1 MESTAIGLLAGR
13 FAAAELMQT
22 PLPAPPPTTAFGAL
36 LAHITVNAEAGT
48 FQPMNMNFGLM
59 PLPDTTGAEE
69 APRNADGKKLRG
81 KARMHARKL
90 NRQRAYTRRARTDFA
105 PWLTAINM
113 SRAAE

>member
-1 MESTAIGLLAGR
+1 MPVAL
-13 FAAAELMQT
+13 QT

-59 PLPDTTGAEE
+59 PLPDTTGTGE
-69 APRNADGKKLRG
+69 APRNVDGKKLRG

-113 SRAAE
+113 SRAAG